1 MGDGWGALECCG
13 RPCVFMCLCLR
24 NHLSLARGEEEG
36 SKQNNVIE
44 KEFCRE
50 LPVIPIGSLQHMVVG
65 AILMLW

>member
-1 MGDGWGALECCG
+1 M
-13 RPCVFMCLCLR
+13 FMCLCLR

-50 LPVIPIGSLQHMVVG
+50 LPVIPIGSLQHMVLG